1 LGGWLVDSVTWRA
14 IFWVNIPIGIIGF
27 AFSLLFLREHTE
39 ERAGAFD
46 GWGFVL
52 SGAGLALVLFALSRG
67 PNSGWTSP
75 IVLASGVIGTLCF
88 VMLVV
93 VELRIREPMLQLR
106 LFANRLFRTS
116 NLAFFMAMASLL
128 SQFLLLT
135 LFLQQLAG
143 LSALQAG
150 LAVLPFSIGTIV
162 SAPIVG
168 SIYPRIGPRRLIA
181 VGLLGA
187 AVTSAM
193 FLAVDLKT
201 SLATIC
207 GIMLVRGLAYG
218 AVFVPVQVATYA
230 TISSRD
236 TGRASSLFSTN
247 RQVAQSIGVAIA
259 VTVLATRSQSL
270 VAAAIR
276 VAAPAARQA
285 AAQQAVVRSF
295 HDAFATTIVMA
306 ALGIVFAL
314 LIHDSDAAPTMR
326 RVRPEPISTLAEAEG
341 SA

>member
-1 LGGWLVDSVTWRA
+1 
-14 IFWVNIPIGIIGF
+14 
-27 AFSLLFLREHTE
+27 
-39 ERAGAFD
+39 
-46 GWGFVL
+46 
-52 SGAGLALVLFALSRG
+52 
-67 PNSGWTSP
+67 
-75 IVLASGVIGTLCF
+75 
-88 VMLVV
+88 
-93 VELRIREPMLQLR
+93 
-106 LFANRLFRTS
+106 
-116 NLAFFMAMASLL
+116 
-128 SQFLLLT
+128 
-135 LFLQQLAG
+135 
-143 LSALQAG
+143 
-150 LAVLPFSIGTIV
+150 
-162 SAPIVG
+162 
-168 SIYPRIGPRRLIA
+168 
-181 VGLLGA
+181 
-187 AVTSAM
+187 
-193 FLAVDLKT
+193 
-201 SLATIC
+201 
-207 GIMLVRGLAYG
+207 
-218 AVFVPVQVATYA
+218 VFVPVQVATYA